1 MELYIGNLSDK
12 ASINDLQHLF
22 RGFGRN
28 LQFRFEFRILDD
40 GSKARYAVVEFESEK
55 PARKAIGKLHH
66 SPMYGQPL
74 IIHEYVY
81 RSYNNERRAV
91 GWRNR
96 QWAGNERRIS
106 DRRNHAAY
114 QAPDAFEEI
123 LQGVP
128 REEKTKPQNVLV
140 QAYRNFARKF

>member
-12 ASINDLQHLF
+12 VSIDDLHRLF

-40 GSKARYAVVEFESEK
+40 GGKARYAVVEFDSERL
-55 PARKAIGKLHH
+55 ARKAIDKLRHT
-66 SPMYGQPL
+66 PLYGQPL
-74 IIHEYVY
+74 IIHEYVH

-96 QWAGNERRIS
+96 QWPGNERRS
-106 DRRNHAAY
+106 NDRRNHAAY

-123 LQGVP
+123 LQGAP
-128 REEKTKPQNVLV
+128 REEETKAQNVLV
-140 QAYRNFARKF
+140 QAYRDFARKF